1 MVEAGERALAQVTVQ
16 CVESEALAGRERDG
30 VLQDDG
36 GTIVKRRVVVAKTVH
51 YTVERSQDRRA
62 NLHEYVEANV
72 HRAPLGSV
80 ITCNPILV
88 TRVNRARFVV
98 PADAYAA
105 ARCPHAIK
113 EQARELLDIGQLCH
127 IAQFAAAN
135 AQVEDDLA
143 GGTQVWFDHAPQF
156 VSVVLQPAN
165 DCLCVRAG
173 RQVTGTAKYVVS
185 QARMDVFQ
193 SFEQRPRGLLT
204 DGQVVILRLDLLLI
218 GRVDHADTEPGADQR
233 VEQRQFLLG
242 KREGPVI
249 ARDDVRGS
257 CERIG
262 LTEHRV
268 RGGNGE
274 VTDCAGMHH
283 VTEID
288 YATDLS
294 SFFACCT
301 GCADQHIVI
310 VGIAVNDARAQR
322 GQDGQH
328 LRFKARE

>member
-1 MVEAGERALAQVTVQ
+1 
-16 CVESEALAGRERDG
+16 RDG

-51 YTVERSQDRRA
+51 YTIERSQDRRA
-62 NLHEYVEANV
+62 NLHEYVEANM

-80 ITCNPILV
+80 ITCEPILV

-105 ARCPHAIK
+105 ARSPHAIK

-156 VSVVLQPAN
+156 VSVVFKPAN
-165 DCLCVRAG
+165 DGLRVRAG
-173 RQVTGTAKYVVS
+173 RQ
-185 QARMDVFQ
+185 
-193 SFEQRPRGLLT
+193 
-204 DGQVVILRLDLLLI
+204 
-218 GRVDHADTEPGADQR
+218 
-233 VEQRQFLLG
+233 
-242 KREGPVI
+242 
-249 ARDDVRGS
+249 
-257 CERIG
+257 
-262 LTEHRV
+262 
-268 RGGNGE
+268 

-283 VTEID
+283 VTEIN